1 MPYPLPALS
10 VHTIFPCMVIM
21 TCCCSYKIK
30 IYYTYCPGS
39 LVTRGPF
46 AELG

>member
-10 VHTIFPCMVIM
+10 VHTIFPCMYV
-21 TCCCSYKIK
+21 CCAPIKIK

-39 LVTRGPF
+39 LVT
-46 AELG
+46 